1 VPYLTLPYL
10 ICFILWQQ
18 PLFFVGWGVGRLGG
32 GGTWSKKW
40 PMNSFQMESIKPER
54 RSLEHKAWVCS
65 EDDDFVGCG
74 RPHAFPE
81 AFLKFMIIFG
91 ALVKWPTFY
100 TELLLCPCMIA
111 LHCSRTALHC
121 TERERERERESDR
134 YYYYHGG
141 AIMQRTQ
148 TAGSNWSWDCLY
160 CGTLAALTPNSI
172 VCKNVENSKKYLFQ
186 WTKICE
192 GN

>member
-1 VPYLTLPYL
+1 
-10 ICFILWQQ
+10 
-18 PLFFVGWGVGRLGG
+18 
-32 GGTWSKKW
+32 
-40 PMNSFQMESIKPER
+40 MEYIKPER

-65 EDDDFVGCG
+65 EEDDDFVGCG

-111 LHCSRTALHC
+111 LHCSRTAQ
-121 TERERERERESDR
+121 RERERESVR

-148 TAGSNWSWDCLY
+148 TAGSNWSRGLLILWNLGSSSD
-160 CGTLAALTPNSI
+160 TNSI
-172 VCKNVENSKKYLFQ
+172 ACKNVENSKKYLFSMNQ
-186 WTKICE
+186 NLWRKLENPSEYWKKIIST
-192 GN
+192 GNLQN